1 MSAIFARRWIEHDSP
16 VSAMFP
22 RDEAFSKNCDTS
34 YCLWNLQIFKL
45 NKVKS
50 LTERKTDYGK
60 EGHSVFRAFKASKC
74 NLRNKSRAF
83 QAQWDIKQLLDEV
96 EHDIMNYQ
104 NLVSVLSAEA
114 IKTSCLCYLWRSR
127 RLQQITQTR
136 GFANSWYHA
145 KTEFN
150 NCFVIHFLHN
160 SSSQTEAKRSA
171 ILFLRRTLQGA

>member
-1 MSAIFARRWIEHDSP
+1 MNAIFARRWIEHDSP

-22 RDEAFSKNCDTS
+22 RDEAFSKN
-34 YCLWNLQIFKL
+34 LQIFKL

-60 EGHSVFRAFKASKC
+60 EGHSVLRAFKASKC

-114 IKTSCLCYLWRSR
+114 F
-127 RLQQITQTR
+127 
-136 GFANSWYHA
+136 GFG
-145 KTEFN
+145 
-150 NCFVIHFLHN
+150 
-160 SSSQTEAKRSA
+160 R
-171 ILFLRRTLQGA
+171 

>member
-1 MSAIFARRWIEHDSP
+1 MNAIFARRWIEHDSS
-16 VSAMFP
+16 VCTMFP

-114 IKTSCLCYLWRSR
+114 IKTSCLCYLPKPWASVDN
-127 RLQQITQTR
+127 TDTR
-136 GFANSWYHA
+136 FW
-145 KTEFN
+145 
-150 NCFVIHFLHN
+150 
-160 SSSQTEAKRSA
+160 
-171 ILFLRRTLQGA
+171 

>member
-1 MSAIFARRWIEHDSP
+1 MNAIFAQPWIEHDSS
-16 VSAMFP
+16 VCTMFP
-22 RDEAFSKNCDTS
+22 GDEAFSKNCDTS

-83 QAQWDIKQLLDEV
+83 QAQWDIKQLWWSWA
-96 EHDIMNYQ
+96 YQ

-160 SSSQTEAKRSA
+160 SSSQTEAKRSSA